1 MTAGISLIAG
11 KTGAHRA
18 PLQSDST
25 GKCTKGVVMG
35 RKVWALGGAGAV
47 VVMIIVA
54 LVEQRAAAQAG
65 RSQVPQFEPEPL
77 WSQALP
83 NKWVNGQVGGVAVDS
98 HDNVWV
104 FHRPATIP
112 DGEKGA
118 SLSPPQSECCIPAPP
133 LLEFDTNGKFL
144 QAWGGPGQ
152 GYEWFS
158 SEHAVF
164 VDYKDNVWLSGN
176 AKEDNQLLKFTN
188 KGKFLMQIGHA
199 GKNRGSNDTEN
210 LGGPAGLF
218 VYRKTNELFVADG
231 YFNHRVI
238 VFDADTGAYKRHW
251 GAYGKKPDD
260 NLKFPPRAQLIQGP
274 PPEGFNNPVHAVVV
288 TNDDMVYV
296 ADRTNNRLQVFKLD
310 GTFIKEVFISRNTL
324 QNEGTVHAFAVS
336 PDKDQKFLYIVDGS
350 NKAIRVM
357 NRQMLE
363 MVASVG
369 GHAGHNARE
378 FFHIHGVAIDSKGNL
393 FLGEVNNGQRYYKYA
408 FKGMGPAPAIASA
421 R

>member
-1 MTAGISLIAG
+1 
-11 KTGAHRA
+11 
-18 PLQSDST
+18 
-25 GKCTKGVVMG
+25 MG
-35 RKVWALGGAGAV
+35 RKLWALGGAGAV

-54 LVEQRAAAQAG
+54 LVEQRAAAQAN
-65 RSQVPQFEPEPL
+65 RPQVPVFEADPL

-118 SLSPPQSECCIPAPP
+118 SLTPPQSECCIPAPP

-176 AKEDNQLLKFTN
+176 AKEDNQLINFKN

-251 GAYGKKPDD
+251 GAYGK
-260 NLKFPPRAQLIQGP
+260 PPTDEKITYDPKVLPQQ
-274 PPEGFNNPVHAVVV
+274 FNNPVHGIRITADGQVVV
-288 TNDDMVYV
+288 S
-296 ADRTNNRLQVFKLD
+296 DRGNNRIQVFQKD
-310 GTFIKEVFISRNTL
+310 GTFVREIPVLRDSTAPGVTGSTVFW
-324 QNEGTVHAFAVS
+324 
-336 PDKDQKFLYIVDGS
+336 PDKGQTYWFTSDDPNGQIHVIHRSDGELVGS
-350 NKAIRVM
+350 FGRVGRGPGEFE
-357 NRQMLE
+357 NL
-363 MVASVG
+363 
-369 GHAGHNARE
+369 HN
-378 FFHIHGVAIDSKGNL
+378 IAIDSKGNIYTA
-393 FLGEVNNGQRYYKYA
+393 EVQGQRVQRFLYK
-408 FKGMGPAPAIASA
+408 GGLPAVGQ
-421 R
+421 